1 MLVLS
6 TREDSELGT
15 EGRPPSQKKGKPS
28 GFGHDYNLCMIMKCW
43 RCMQCISIG
52 KKRMYQ
58 VHKYTLTFE
67 DLVEVLLDVL
77 LSLLVAFATL
87 AVFDDGVSYVS

>member
-1 MLVLS
+1 MELKRPHHHK
-6 TREDSELGT
+6 REENL
-15 EGRPPSQKKGKPS
+15 RVS
-28 GFGHDYNLCMIMKCW
+28 GMTILCMIMKCW
-43 RCMQCISIG
+43 RYMQCISIG
-52 KKRMYQ
+52 NKRMYQ